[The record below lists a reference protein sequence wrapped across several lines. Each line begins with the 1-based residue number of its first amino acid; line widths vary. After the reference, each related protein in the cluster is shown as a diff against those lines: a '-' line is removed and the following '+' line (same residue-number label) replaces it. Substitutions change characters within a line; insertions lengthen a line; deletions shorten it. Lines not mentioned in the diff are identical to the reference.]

1 MHVYNYSFLKKK
13 REVTMG
19 PYILHSDQDTEHWP
33 DDKDD
38 LKGRTESLWEVQV
51 HIKNAIY
58 KMMAF

>member
-1 MHVYNYSFLKKK
+1 
-13 REVTMG
+13 MG